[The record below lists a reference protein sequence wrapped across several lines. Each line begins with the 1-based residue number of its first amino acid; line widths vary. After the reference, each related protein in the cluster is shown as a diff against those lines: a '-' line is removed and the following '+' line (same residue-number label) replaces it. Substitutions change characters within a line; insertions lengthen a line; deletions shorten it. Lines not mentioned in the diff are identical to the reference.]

1 MTALLGKLLIHKKI
15 NVKVGKLL
23 LLYFSTFNLLTF
35 NLKLNI
41 MKINTKNF
49 IQIGV
54 SIAACLLFAVIVLA
68 IIWSSIFVYVEPGE
82 MGVLVKKTGKPL
94 AQGQILAQPGQR
106 GIQADVL
113 AEGRHFIVPFLE
125 EVEIQSCVHIKPGKI
140 GVVTSKVGKK
150 SNGNN
155 IIVNDDEKGI
165 WKRVLTP
172 GLHRLN
178 PYGYTVET
186 RDAVVITPGFVGFVT
201 ALLGKPT
208 TNRFAEA
215 GQRGLKR
222 DVLQPGIYYLNPYE
236 FKIIAVEI
244 GINQVTFAPPS
255 NLNYARRTYTE
266 ADSLSENEA
275 DIQYEP
281 KRRKRKSILPGWV
294 KKSYSRKQAAEA
306 EKLILANEQRQ
317 ISQQGVEVQQ
327 IMKTEK
333 DEQKKMPAAIT
344 FPSSDAFPISL
355 DATIEWELM
364 PKNVAQ
370 VMAEFGNVK
379 AVEDKIIIPQSQSI
393 GRLQGST
400 FKAKDF
406 LLGESREKFQQ
417 VFRNFLFEVGKEKN
431 IVVHSAFIRNIILP
445 ESLLEPIRERYVAV
459 EKEVTA
465 NAWGKAKESAGE
477 LQRETSL
484 IKQRTLEVQAEAD
497 ALVKV
502 IAAEKT
508 RDKEKIA
515 AETRRKVAEKQAEIA
530 EIDAESTVI
539 LGEADADVLRWN
551 GEAEGNGLKLEVNA
565 LGSPD
570 AYTQYRLAK
579 KLPKDMRISIVRT
592 GDGTLWT
599 DLEKTVGTAA
609 AGKILKQKPAE
620 KKLIK

>member
-1 MTALLGKLLIHKKI
+1 
-15 NVKVGKLL
+15 
-23 LLYFSTFNLLTF
+23 
-35 NLKLNI
+35 
-41 MKINTKNF
+41 MKINTNN
-49 IQIGV
+49 IINVGIGIAV
-54 SIAACLLFAVIVLA
+54 SLTIAVIILA
-68 IIWSSIFVYVEPGE
+68 VIWSSVFVYVEPGE
-82 MGVLVKKTGKPL
+82 MGVLVKKSGKSL
-94 AQGQILAQPGQR
+94 APGQILAQPGQR
-106 GIQADVL
+106 GIQAEVL
-113 AEGRHFIVPFLE
+113 AEGRHFITPLLD

-150 SNGNN
+150 PNGDN

-165 WKRVLTP
+165 WRRVLTP
-172 GLHRLN
+172 GMHRLN

-201 ALLGKPT
+201 ALLGKST

-215 GQRGLKR
+215 GERGLKR

-236 FKIIAVEI
+236 FKVIAVEI

-255 NLNYARRTYTE
+255 DLNYARRTYAE
-266 ADSLSENEA
+266 ADMDSLSKREA
-275 DIQYEP
+275 GIQNEP

-306 EKLILANEQRQ
+306 EKLIVANAQRQ
-317 ISQQGVEVQQ
+317 ISQQGVVVQKGM
-327 IMKTEK
+327 ISEN

-364 PKNVAQ
+364 PENVAQ

-417 VFRNFLFEVGKEKN
+417 VFRNFLSKIGKEKN

-445 ESLLEPIRERYVAV
+445 EKLLEPIRERYVAV
-459 EKEVTA
+459 EKEMTA
-465 NAWGKAKESAGE
+465 NAWGKTKESAGE

-484 IKQRTLEVQAEAD
+484 IEQRTKEVQAEAK

-502 IAAEKT
+502 IGAKKT
-508 RDKEKIA
+508 RDKEKID

-530 EIDAESTVI
+530 GIDAKSTI
-539 LGEADADVLRWN
+539 TLGEADADVLRWN
-551 GEAEGNGLKLEVNA
+551 GEAEGNGLKLEVDA
-565 LGSPD
+565 LGNPE

-579 KLPKDMRISIVRT
+579 QLPENMKISIVHT

-599 DLEKTVGTAA
+599 DLEKTVGAA
-609 AGKILKQKPAE
+609 AAAKILKQKPA
-620 KKLIK
+620 KVRSSATK

>member
-1 MTALLGKLLIHKKI
+1 
-15 NVKVGKLL
+15 
-23 LLYFSTFNLLTF
+23 
-35 NLKLNI
+35 
-41 MKINTKNF
+41 MKINTNN
-49 IQIGV
+49 IMNVVIG
-54 SIAACLLFAVIVLA
+54 IAASLAIAVILLA
-68 IIWSSIFVYVEPGE
+68 IIWSSVFVYVEPGE

-94 AQGQILAQPGQR
+94 APGQILAQPGQR
-106 GIQADVL
+106 GIQAEVL
-113 AEGRHFIVPFLE
+113 AEGRHFIIPLLD
-125 EVEIQSCVHIKPGKI
+125 EVEIQPCVHIKPGKI

-150 SNGNN
+150 PQGNN

-172 GLHRLN
+172 GMHRLN

-201 ALLGKPT
+201 TLLGNPT

-215 GQRGLKR
+215 GERGLKR

-236 FKIIAVEI
+236 YKVIAVEI

-255 NLNYARRTYTE
+255 NLNYARRTYAE
-266 ADSLSENEA
+266 AEMDSLSKREA
-275 DIQYEP
+275 GVQYEP
-281 KRRKRKSILPGWV
+281 KRRKRKPKSILPGWV
-294 KKSYSRKQAAEA
+294 KKSYSREQAAEA
-306 EKLILANEQRQ
+306 EKLIVANAQRQ

-327 IMKTEK
+327 IKKLEQ

-445 ESLLEPIRERYVAV
+445 ETLLEPIRERYVAV
-459 EKEVTA
+459 EKEITA
-465 NAWGKAKESAGE
+465 KAWGKTKESAGE

-484 IKQRTLEVQAEAD
+484 IEQRTKEVQAEAK

-508 RDKEKIA
+508 RDQEKIA

-530 EIDAESTVI
+530 GIDAKSTVT
-539 LGEADADVLRWN
+539 LGEAEADVLRWN
-551 GEAEGNGLKLEVNA
+551 GEAEGNGLKLEVAAMGN
-565 LGSPD
+565 PE

-579 KLPKDMRISIVRT
+579 KLPRNMKISIVHT

-599 DLEKTVGTAA
+599 DLEKTVGSAA
-609 AGKILKQKPAE
+609 AAKILKQKPAKIRSSTTE
-620 KKLIK
+620 